1 MIRRLAACALLLLL
15 PSAVQAQEPT
25 PLELAT
31 ATCIAPGYSSD
42 AELFDLIASLPERN
56 CIRACKAVAK
66 GCKDVVKTV
75 DQCGVKFL
83 QAAIKVGVEVCR
95 GLGYSPLQ
103 CAGGVTTL
111 IKPDI
116 DAWKAQGKLEKA
128 ACDADSQTLCLS
140 RCGAEAS
147 ASLAPPFL
155 E

>member
-1 MIRRLAACALLLLL
+1 LLLLL
-15 PSAVQAQEPT
+15 PSAVHAQDPT

-31 ATCIAPGYSSD
+31 ATCIAPGFSSN

-83 QAAIKVGVEVCR
+83 QAAIKVGVEVCL
-95 GLGYSPLQ
+95 GLGNSPLQ
-103 CAGGVTTL
+103 CAGVTTL

-116 DAWKAQGKLEKA
+116 DWWKAQGKLEKA

-140 RCGAEAS
+140 RCDAEAS
-147 ASLAPPFL
+147 ASLIPLPPT
-155 E
+155 